1 MPSSNLPNE
10 PRRLVLIAQHAMGRI
25 TELPIGVE
33 VNLRS
38 AIGSQ
43 VHSCAGVQVA
53 EARIDAKS
61 GGHCWQSG
69 NDKASGL
76 QALLPSAIAVL
87 SPSPRSSLFSLS
99 DFASTFAPC
108 DLFSA
113 SSAQMVDL

>member
-1 MPSSNLPNE
+1 
-10 PRRLVLIAQHAMGRI
+10 MGRI
-25 TELPIGVE
+25 TDMPIGLE

-38 AIGSQ
+38 AIGSR
-43 VHSCAGVQVA
+43 VYSCASAQVA
-53 EARIDAKS
+53 EVRIDAKS

-69 NDKASGL
+69 TDKASGL

-99 DFASTFAPC
+99 DFARTFAPC
-108 DLFSA
+108 DLFSL